1 MTDIKLE
8 IEELIDLALIH
19 AETTNSS
26 LFQLNKTMNKL
37 SEIDNVKDI
46 CNSNE
51 TYQAKLKELE
61 SKICQLPTYL
71 KGVACRQL

>member
-19 AETTNSS
+19 AETTNNS

-37 SEIDNVKDI
+37 LEIDNVKEI
-46 CNSNE
+46 CNNNE

-61 SKICQLPTYL
+61 SKICKILTNIEDILY
-71 KGVACRQL
+71 

>member
-1 MTDIKLE
+1 MTDNTLI

-19 AETTNSS
+19 ADTTNNS
-26 LFQLNKTMNKL
+26 LFQLNKTMTKL

-51 TYQAKLKELE
+51 SYQAKLKELE
-61 SKICQLPTYL
+61 SKICKILP
-71 KGVACRQL
+71 